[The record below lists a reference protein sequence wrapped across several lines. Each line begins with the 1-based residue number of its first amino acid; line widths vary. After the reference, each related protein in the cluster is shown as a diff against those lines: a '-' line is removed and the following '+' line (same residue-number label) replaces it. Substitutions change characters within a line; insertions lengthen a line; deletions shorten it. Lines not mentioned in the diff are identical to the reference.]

1 MINYQPSDF
10 LFNERQYFFPN
21 FELGLKEEEDDYQSK
36 SFYPSLTD
44 GEDQY
49 SNSDLGL
56 PELKFDTKEKEEKT
70 EFKMEINN
78 IPKTTVITPDSL
90 NNVGFE
96 EARDTQLRGRKRKGN
111 HEKRKH
117 DKNREDNKV
126 RKIKSYIINSV
137 PDYVN
142 ESLSPQHKQ
151 FLKISKKVN
160 EELNI
165 TYNRALMQKSLA
177 EIFAENPI
185 NGRYSKKNYP
195 KNYNAKLVDEIY
207 TNNEELEAI
216 EKLNLTYKQYLDI
229 FREKNLEKFKNDI
242 KLKEIKNG
250 EDESTAK
257 KYTGELVN
265 LLLGYEDWFNN
276 KTARIKGNKN

>member
-1 MINYQPSDF
+1 MINYQASDF

-21 FELGLKEEEDDYQSK
+21 FELGLKEKEDDYQSK

-96 EARDTQLRGRKRKGN
+96 EARDTKLRGRKRKGN

-195 KNYNAKLVDEIY
+195 KNYNAKLVDEIH

>member
-1 MINYQPSDF
+1 MINNQPSDF
-10 LFNERQYFFPN
+10 FFNERQYLFPN

-36 SFYPSLTD
+36 SFYPSLRD
-44 GEDQY
+44 DEDQY

-96 EARDTQLRGRKRKGN
+96 EARYTQLRGRKRKGN

-165 TYNRALMQKSLA
+165 TYNRSLMQKSLA

-195 KNYNAKLVDEIY
+195 KNYNAKLVDEIH

-276 KTARIKGNKN
+276 KTPRIKGNKN